1 MDVSLKTERTSLS
14 GEIGVT
20 GSKSESNRL
29 LLLQALYPQISI
41 SNLSNSEDT
50 QVLQKALRSS
60 EDLIDIHHAGTAM
73 RFLTAYYASREGR
86 EVILTGSRRMQQRPV
101 RVLVTALRDLGA
113 DIAYEKEEGV
123 PPLRIRGK
131 HLPKREVTVD
141 ANISSQYI
149 SALMLIAPS
158 LPEGLRIVL
167 RGQVTSVP
175 YIRMT
180 LALLEKCG
188 IQGSFEKGVITVPPT
203 ESIKPVNIAVE
214 SDWSSASYFYSLAAM
229 GQEAEIRL
237 SSYKQESVQGDSRVA
252 EIYRHFGVATKYE
265 DDRIVLTRTSGKK
278 TRQLSLDLAD
288 CPDLAQTIAVT
299 CLGLGISCDLTGLH
313 TLAIKETDRLRALK
327 AEIEKFG
334 GKVQIDSRSLYF
346 RPGGA
351 LSQGVSVD
359 TYQDHRMAL
368 AFAPLALKVPLMIR
382 ESEVVVKSF
391 PGFWEV
397 LSGLGFSVEQSH

>member
-1 MDVSLKTERTSLS
+1 M
-14 GEIGVT
+14 
-20 GSKSESNRL
+20 
-29 LLLQALYPQISI
+29 
-41 SNLSNSEDT
+41 
-50 QVLQKALRSS
+50 
-60 EDLIDIHHAGTAM
+60 
-73 RFLTAYYASREGR
+73 
-86 EVILTGSRRMQQRPV
+86 
-101 RVLVTALRDLGA
+101 
-113 DIAYEKEEGV
+113 

-265 DDRIVLTRTSGKK
+265 DDRIVLPRTSGKK